1 VTALCAV
8 TVSSAMFNDR
18 GKNQMGGAEASRGQR
33 VASLYAEHAHRVK
46 RLVARHAAGD
56 VDDACQIAWERL
68 IGHDEVDLDGRGVVN
83 WLVITATREGWKWS
97 GCELPLSTDG
107 ELAEPA
113 GHAPDPL
120 NVVVDRDEVRRRLAR
135 LTDREREFLALQALG
150 LSYSEIAQATGSSL
164 RTVERQILRARHKL
178 GSLEAD

>member
-1 VTALCAV
+1 
-8 TVSSAMFNDR
+8 
-18 GKNQMGGAEASRGQR
+18 
-33 VASLYAEHAHRVK
+33 
-46 RLVARHAAGD
+46 VARDASGD
-56 VDDACQIAWERL
+56 VEDACQVAWERL
-68 IGHDEVDLDGRGVVN
+68 IAHDEVDLDSRGVVN
-83 WLVITATREGWKWS
+83 WLVITATREAWKRS
-97 GCELPLSTDG
+97 GRELLSTDG

-120 NVVVDRDEVRRRLAR
+120 NVIADRDEARRRLAR

-178 GSLEAD
+178 GSLEAN